1 MITIGQQVTIKP
13 EWQDEGDSDYIWIA
27 ISEPNPHTGYFKA
40 RVTAKNPSED
50 SIRSIMDLRAD
61 QVESCVS

>member
-27 ISEPNPHTGYFKA
+27 ISEPNPHTGCFKV
-40 RVTAKNPSED
+40 RVSAKKPSKD
-50 SIRSIMDLRAD
+50 SIRSVMELYAD
-61 QVESCVS
+61 QVCVS